1 MKHATKNKLAILAY
15 TAIMLAAW
23 GVLAFADET
32 PIPASGTP
40 IAAVLFKLCDGS
52 KFAAIVLPDG
62 SIDVEPYSP
71 ELSAALQ
78 KAVPKQHA
86 RLVDA
91 CGDPAYK
98 GGTPTPA
105 PAPETADAPKGLV
118 KPVHET
124 ACQRVVEQAWKTH
137 LQGSTDVFCATI

>member
-1 MKHATKNKLAILAY
+1 MKTLAVLGLITASIWYAGVHA
-15 TAIMLAAW
+15 
-23 GVLAFADET
+23 ET
-32 PIPASGTP
+32 PMPAPGTP

-62 SIDVEPYSP
+62 TIDVEPYSP

-78 KAVPKQHA
+78 KVIPRDHA

-98 GGTPTPA
+98 GGTPAPA
-105 PAPETADAPKGLV
+105 PAPEAADAPKGPITKV
-118 KPVHET
+118 KET
-124 ACQRVVEQAWKTH
+124 PCQRVVEQAWKTH
-137 LQGSTDVFCATI
+137 LQGSSDTFCSTI